1 MIRLGDVEHQAQI
14 KNTLE
19 LLRTANEKFAALV
32 AERDDDKLLSKL
44 ARTPAHELQ
53 AIVLGRVIAARMGT
67 DRAQRHYV
75 QMRLNFR
82 KSLTYGQGPGK

>member
-67 DRAQRHYV
+67 DRA
-75 QMRLNFR
+75 
-82 KSLTYGQGPGK
+82 PGTADGERPQA